1 MVQRLI
7 VSVVT
12 VSYLQPMKLSSSGL
26 FANAMA
32 SFLMMLFLY
41 LLSGIFT
48 VVNQQ
53 FQVPLQ
59 SAMLPGAGAINNAL
73 VMLLNFSWFLAYPL
87 SQGIS
92 TRWLNRYGYARTAL
106 WSMVI
111 LVVGLAVYEI
121 AVLLHLYMPSGVTMF
136 HTHVSTGFFI
146 FLLGSFIV
154 GVSTTV
160 FQVVM
165 NLYLTVVDV
174 GSTTPL
180 QRQMIGGTTN
190 AAGMAVAPI
199 VVSSLLF
206 AGVPLHLVST
216 RDFIVPL
223 IVLVFFMSG
232 VMLLTRKLR
241 LPPVDADSAQ
251 QGDAV
256 VDTIGTLVQPASP
269 RPIEADRGR
278 SLWSFPQFRLGV
290 WAIFFYVGVEVA
302 VGANINMYAVNLGEK
317 FAVSATKMAA
327 LYWTGLLV
335 GRLCISFFSH
345 IAPRTQLVYSS
356 IGAMMLILLAVLLR
370 NPWILSGVGLFHS
383 VMWPAIF
390 TIAIENLGHF
400 TTRAS
405 GVLMIG
411 VLGGGVIPLL
421 QGVVVDLMGGHWQ
434 WSWCFVA
441 LCELYVLF
449 YARRT
454 ERTKNSRDTASRK
467 NIV

>member
-1 MVQRLI
+1 
-7 VSVVT
+7 
-12 VSYLQPMKLSSSGL
+12 
-26 FANAMA
+26 
-32 SFLMMLFLY
+32 MMLFLY
-41 LLSGIFT
+41 LLSGVFT
-48 VVNQQ
+48 VINQQ

-59 SAMLPGAGAINNAL
+59 SAMLPATGAINNAL
-73 VMLLNFSWFLAYPL
+73 VTLLNFSWFLAYPL

-92 TRWLNRYGYARTAL
+92 TRWLNRYGYARTSL

-121 AVLLHLYMPSGVTMF
+121 AVLLHIYLPSGVTIF
-136 HTHVSTGFFI
+136 RTHVSAGFFI

-165 NLYLTVVDV
+165 NLYLTVVDI

-206 AGVPLHLVST
+206 AGVPLHMVTT

-223 IVLVFFMSG
+223 IVLVLFMSG

-251 QGDAV
+251 HGDV
-256 VDTIGTLVQPASP
+256 VDA
-269 RPIEADRGR
+269 GR

-290 WAIFFYVGVEVA
+290 WVVFFYVGVEVA

-317 FAVSATKMAA
+317 FALSATKMATF
-327 LYWTGLLV
+327 YWAGLLV
-335 GRLCISFFSH
+335 GRLCISFFSR

-356 IGAMMLILLAVLLR
+356 IGAMTLILLAVLLR

-411 VLGGGVIPLL
+411 VVGGGVIPLL
-421 QGVVVDLMGGHWQ
+421 QGVMVDLMGGHWQ

-441 LCELYVLF
+441 LCELFVLY

-454 ERTKNSRDTASRK
+454 QRTRK
-467 NIV
+467 ATDAVR